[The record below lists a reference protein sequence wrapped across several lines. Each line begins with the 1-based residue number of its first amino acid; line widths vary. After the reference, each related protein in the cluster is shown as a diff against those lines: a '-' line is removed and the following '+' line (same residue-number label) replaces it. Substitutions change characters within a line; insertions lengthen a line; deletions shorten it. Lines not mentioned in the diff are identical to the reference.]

1 MKDAPLRVALAGV
14 RMPINRLLN
23 ESKLTPE
30 EIAVLN
36 RAFEYALRSLG
47 LVDRNDPIT
56 EIVARKIIDVST
68 ADLRDPAKISE
79 ITLRQLKA

>member
-1 MKDAPLRVALAGV
+1 
-14 RMPINRLLN
+14 MPINRLLN

-36 RAFEYALRSLG
+36 CAFEYALRSLG

-56 EIVARKIIDVST
+56 EIVAHKIIDVGT

>member
-1 MKDAPLRVALAGV
+1 
-14 RMPINRLLN
+14 LLN

-56 EIVARKIIDVST
+56 EIVARKIIDVGT

>member
-1 MKDAPLRVALAGV
+1 MR
-14 RMPINRLLN
+14 RLLN
-23 ESKLTPE
+23 ESKSTPE

-47 LVDRNDPIT
+47 LIDRNDP
-56 EIVARKIIDVST
+56 RKIIDVGT

-79 ITLRQLKA
+79 ITLRQLTA